1 VKKTLSL
8 KNRFIFIYD
17 KFEFIK
23 MKVKHSKY
31 KNTGI
36 LFELLTRQLTSDT
49 ITGNQTKSL
58 SFLKKHFNSK
68 TELLKEYK
76 IYHTLA
82 TQKYNRDN
90 QATMLIEELI
100 KAHNKLNKS
109 QLRREKYNLIKE
121 IKDTYNVNDFFKA
134 KITDYKIMASIYN
147 LLENKKATALS
158 IVDSKVTLLE
168 HITKSKQKTIKKDSV
183 LENYNKQDKDT
194 RLLTYKVLLEKFN
207 DKYSGLKD
215 NQKTLLKEYVNS
227 VTNSPSLK
235 SYINQEIKEVKKTI
249 TKFSKKVEDK
259 AVAVKLN
266 ETKGMIKPLC
276 KKTFV
281 NDDNVINLLNYYELI
296 NELKTIHG

>member
-1 VKKTLSL
+1 
-8 KNRFIFIYD
+8 
-17 KFEFIK
+17 

-49 ITGNQTKSL
+49 IAGNPPKSL

-82 TQKYNRDN
+82 TQKYNKDS
-90 QATMLIEELI
+90 QASMLIDTLI
-100 KAHNKLNKS
+100 EAHGKLNKS

-134 KITDYKIMASIYN
+134 QITDYKVMASIFN
-147 LLENKKATALS
+147 LLENKEASPLS
-158 IVDSKVTLLE
+158 IVNSKVNILE
-168 HITKSKQKTIKKDSV
+168 HITRKKTSIKRDTV
-183 LENYNKQDKDT
+183 LENFSKEDSDV
-194 RLLTYKVLLEKFN
+194 RLLTYKILLEKFN
-207 DKYSGLKD
+207 DKYSDLQD

-227 VTNSPSLK
+227 VTNSPALK
-235 SYINQEIKEVKKTI
+235 SYINQEIKEVKIILGKY
-249 TKFSKKVEDK
+249 SQKVEDK
-259 AVAVKLN
+259 AVAIKIN
-266 ETKGMIKPLC
+266 ETGGMIKTLC
-276 KKTFV
+276 KKTSV
-281 NDDNVINLLNYYELI
+281 SDDNVINLLNYYELV

>member
-1 VKKTLSL
+1 
-8 KNRFIFIYD
+8 
-17 KFEFIK
+17 

-49 ITGNQTKSL
+49 IAGTQPKAL
-58 SFLKKHFNSK
+58 SFLKKHFNKK

-82 TQKYNRDN
+82 TQKYNKDS
-90 QATMLIEELI
+90 QATMLIDTLLE
-100 KAHNKLNKS
+100 AHGKLNKS

-121 IKDTYNVNDFFKA
+121 IKDTYNVNNFFKA
-134 KITDYKIMASIYN
+134 KITDYKIMASIFN
-147 LLENKKATALS
+147 LLENKEATPLS
-158 IVDSKVTLLE
+158 IVNSKVTILE
-168 HITKSKQKTIKKDSV
+168 HITKKSTTLKKNTV

-207 DKYSGLKD
+207 DKYSNLQD

-249 TKFSKKVEDK
+249 TGYSKKVEDK
-259 AVAVKLN
+259 AVAIKLT
-266 ETKGMIKPLC
+266 ETKRMIKPLC
-276 KKTFV
+276 KKTSV
-281 NDDNVINLLNYYELI
+281 NDDNVINLLNYYELV

>member
-1 VKKTLSL
+1 
-8 KNRFIFIYD
+8 
-17 KFEFIK
+17 

-49 ITGNQTKSL
+49 IAGNQPKAL
-58 SFLKKHFNSK
+58 SFLKKHFNKK

-82 TQKYNRDN
+82 TQKYNKDS
-90 QATMLIEELI
+90 QATMLIDTLLE
-100 KAHNKLNKS
+100 AHGKLNKS

-134 KITDYKIMASIYN
+134 KITDYKIMASVFN
-147 LLENKKATALS
+147 LLENKNATALS
-158 IVDSKVTLLE
+158 IVNSKVTILE
-168 HITKSKQKTIKKDSV
+168 HITGKQVNNTKKDVV
-183 LENYNKQDKDT
+183 LENFNKQDSNT

-207 DKYSGLKD
+207 DKYSGLQD

-227 VTNSPSLK
+227 VTNSPALK

-249 TKFSKKVEDK
+249 TGYSKKVEDK
-259 AVAVKLN
+259 AVAIKLT

-276 KKTFV
+276 KKTSV
-281 NDDNVINLLNYYELI
+281 NDDNVINLLNYYELV

>member
-1 VKKTLSL
+1 
-8 KNRFIFIYD
+8 
-17 KFEFIK
+17 

-31 KNTGI
+31 KNSGI

-49 ITGNQTKSL
+49 IAGGQSKSL

-82 TQKYNRDN
+82 TQKYNKDS
-90 QATMLIEELI
+90 QATMLIETLI
-100 KAHNKLNKS
+100 DAHKKLNKS

-134 KITDYKIMASIYN
+134 KITNYKIMASIFN

-168 HITKSKQKTIKKDSV
+168 HITQKQNKPKKDIV
-183 LENYNKQDKDT
+183 FENFNKQDSDT

-207 DKYSGLKD
+207 NKYSGLQD

-227 VTNSPSLK
+227 VTNSPALK
-235 SYINQEIKEVKKTI
+235 SYINQEIKEVKKDI
-249 TKFSKKVEDK
+249 TKYSKKVEDK
-259 AVAVKLN
+259 AVVVKLN

-276 KKTFV
+276 KKTSV
-281 NDDNVINLLNYYELI
+281 NDDNVINLLNYYELV

>member
-1 VKKTLSL
+1 
-8 KNRFIFIYD
+8 
-17 KFEFIK
+17 

-49 ITGNQTKSL
+49 IAGTQPKAL
-58 SFLKKHFNSK
+58 SFLKKHFNKK

-82 TQKYNRDN
+82 TQKYNKDS
-90 QATMLIEELI
+90 QATMLIDTLLE
-100 KAHNKLNKS
+100 AHGKLNKS

-121 IKDTYNVNDFFKA
+121 IKDTYNVNNFFKA
-134 KITDYKIMASIYN
+134 KITDYKIMASIFN
-147 LLENKKATALS
+147 LVENRKASALS
-158 IVDSKVTLLE
+158 IVDSKVTILE
-168 HITKSKQKTIKKDSV
+168 HITKKSTILKKNTV

-207 DKYSGLKD
+207 DKYSNLQD

-235 SYINQEIKEVKKTI
+235 SYINQEIKEVKKTL
-249 TKFSKKVEDK
+249 TGYSKKVEDK
-259 AVAVKLN
+259 AVAIKLT

-276 KKTFV
+276 KKSSV
-281 NDDNVINLLNYYELI
+281 NDDNVINLLNYYELV

>member
-1 VKKTLSL
+1 
-8 KNRFIFIYD
+8 
-17 KFEFIK
+17 

-49 ITGNQTKSL
+49 IAGNPPKSL
-58 SFLKKHFNSK
+58 TFLKKHFNSK

-82 TQKYNRDN
+82 TKKYNKDS
-90 QATMLIEELI
+90 QATMLIETLLESH
-100 KAHNKLNKS
+100 KNLNKS

-134 KITDYKIMASIYN
+134 KITDYKIMASIFN
-147 LLENKKATALS
+147 LLENKDITPISA
-158 IVDSKVTLLE
+158 VNSKVNLLE
-168 HITKSKQKTIKKDSV
+168 HITEKQIKIKRNVV
-183 LENYNKQDKDT
+183 LENFNKQDKDT

-207 DKYSGLKD
+207 DKYSGLQD
-215 NQKTLLKEYVNS
+215 NQQTLLKEYVNS

-235 SYINQEIKEVKKTI
+235 SYINQEIKEVKKI
-249 TKFSKKVEDK
+249 LTKYSKRVEDK
-259 AVAVKLN
+259 AVAIKLT
-266 ETKGMIKPLC
+266 ETKGMIKTLC
-276 KKTFV
+276 KKTSI

>member
-1 VKKTLSL
+1 
-8 KNRFIFIYD
+8 
-17 KFEFIK
+17 

-49 ITGNQTKSL
+49 IAGNQPKSL

-82 TQKYNRDN
+82 TKKYNKEN
-90 QATMLIEELI
+90 QATMLINALVE
-100 KAHNKLNKS
+100 AHRKLNKS

-134 KITDYKIMASIYN
+134 KITDYKVMASIFN
-147 LLENKKATALS
+147 LLENKSATPLS
-158 IVDSKVTLLE
+158 IVNSKVTILE
-168 HITKSKQKTIKKDSV
+168 HITGKQVNNTKKDVV
-183 LENYNKQDKDT
+183 LENFSKQNSDT

-207 DKYSGLKD
+207 DKYSDLQD

-227 VTNSPSLK
+227 VSNSPALK
-235 SYINQEIKEVKKTI
+235 SYLNQEIKEVKKDL
-249 TKFSKKVEDK
+249 SKYSQKVEDK
-259 AVAVKLN
+259 AIIIKLN
-266 ETKGMIKPLC
+266 ETKSLIKPLC
-276 KKTFV
+276 KKSSV
-281 NDDNVINLLNYYELI
+281 SDDNVINLLNYYELV

>member
-1 VKKTLSL
+1 
-8 KNRFIFIYD
+8 
-17 KFEFIK
+17 

-49 ITGNQTKSL
+49 IAGTQPKAL
-58 SFLKKHFNSK
+58 SFLKKHFNKK

-82 TQKYNRDN
+82 TQKYNKDS
-90 QATMLIEELI
+90 QATMLIDTLLE
-100 KAHNKLNKS
+100 AHGKLNKS

-134 KITDYKIMASIYN
+134 KITDYKVMASIFN
-147 LLENKKATALS
+147 LLENKEASPLS
-158 IVDSKVTLLE
+158 IVNSKTTILE
-168 HITKSKQKTIKKDSV
+168 HITGKQLSNNKKNVV
-183 LENYNKQDKDT
+183 LENFNKQDSDT

-207 DKYSGLKD
+207 DKYSGLQE

-249 TKFSKKVEDK
+249 TGYSKKVEDK
-259 AVAVKLN
+259 AVAIKLT

-276 KKTFV
+276 KKTSV
-281 NDDNVINLLNYYELI
+281 NDDNVINLLNYYELV

>member
-1 VKKTLSL
+1 
-8 KNRFIFIYD
+8 
-17 KFEFIK
+17 

-49 ITGNQTKSL
+49 IAGNNPKSL
-58 SFLKKHFNSK
+58 DFLKKHFNSK

-82 TQKYNRDN
+82 TQKYKKDS

-100 KAHNKLNKS
+100 KSHKKLNKS

-121 IKDTYNVNDFFKA
+121 IKENYDVNDFFKA
-134 KITDYKIMASIYN
+134 KITDYKIMASIFN
-147 LLENKKATALS
+147 LIENREATPLS
-158 IVDSKVTLLE
+158 IVNSKVTILE
-168 HITKSKQKTIKKDSV
+168 HITENQKEQSKKDTV
-183 LENYNKQDKDT
+183 LENYEKQDKDT

-207 DKYSGLKD
+207 DKYSGLED

-227 VTNSPSLK
+227 VSNSPALK

-249 TKFSKKVEDK
+249 TGYSKKVEDK
-259 AVAVKLN
+259 AVAIKLN
-266 ETKGMIKPLC
+266 ETKIMIKPLC
-276 KKTFV
+276 KKSSV
-281 NDDNVINLLNYYELI
+281 SDDNVINLLNYYELV

>member
-1 VKKTLSL
+1 
-8 KNRFIFIYD
+8 
-17 KFEFIK
+17 

-49 ITGNQTKSL
+49 ITGNQSKSL

-82 TQKYNRDN
+82 TKKFEKDS
-90 QATMLIEELI
+90 QATMLIEELV
-100 KAHNKLNKS
+100 KAHGRLNKS

-134 KITDYKIMASIYN
+134 KITNYKIMASIFN

-158 IVDSKVTLLE
+158 IVNSKVTLLE
-168 HITKSKQKTIKKDSV
+168 HITKNKSKTNKKDVV
-183 LENYNKQDKDT
+183 LENFNKQDQDT

-207 DKYSGLKD
+207 DKYSGLQE

-227 VTNSPSLK
+227 VSNSPALK
-235 SYINQEIKEVKKTI
+235 SYINQEINEVKKKI
-249 TKFSKKVEDK
+249 TSYSKKIEDK
-259 AVAVKLN
+259 VVAIKLN
-266 ETKGMIKPLC
+266 ETKNMIKPLT
-276 KKTFV
+276 KNLMVQDKDV
-281 NDDNVINLLNYYELI
+281 SNLLNYYELI

>member
-1 VKKTLSL
+1 
-8 KNRFIFIYD
+8 
-17 KFEFIK
+17 

-49 ITGNQTKSL
+49 ITGSQSKSL
-58 SFLKKHFNSK
+58 SFLKKHFNK
-68 TELLKEYK
+68 RTELLKEYK

-82 TQKYNRDN
+82 TQKYNKDS
-90 QATMLIEELI
+90 QATMLIDTLLE
-100 KAHNKLNKS
+100 AHGKLNKS

-134 KITDYKIMASIYN
+134 KITDYKVMASIFN
-147 LLENKKATALS
+147 LLENKNATALS
-158 IVDSKVTLLE
+158 IVNSKVTLLE
-168 HITKSKQKTIKKDSV
+168 HIVENKPKSSKKDVV

-207 DKYSGLKD
+207 DKYSGLQD

-249 TKFSKKVEDK
+249 TGYSKKVEDK
-259 AVAVKLN
+259 AVAIKLT

-276 KKTFV
+276 KKTSV
-281 NDDNVINLLNYYELI
+281 NDDNVINLLNYYELV